1 MEFGIRED
9 FEMADR
15 DGQRLGNYRLIR
27 PIGQGAFARVYLGEH
42 VYLQTQAAI
51 KVLQLQLA
59 SNAMEKFLAEARTIA
74 RLRHPSIVGLLEF
87 GVDSNIPFLV
97 MEYAP
102 NGSLRQRHP
111 KGTRVPLRDILSYVK
126 QIAAGLQ
133 YAHDEKLIHRDIK
146 PANLLIGAENE
157 VLLADFGIA
166 LIAQTY
172 YQKTLEVA
180 GTPAYM
186 APEQLRGKPRQASD
200 QYALGIVVYEWL
212 SGSCPFHGSFAE
224 IASQHLYAPPPPLH
238 TKVPSISPDVEQ
250 VIMTALAKE
259 PEQRFVNVEA
269 LARALEQACELAP
282 SPLVLQASNPP
293 TSLPLSPM
301 QPEAA
306 APPLSRYPSPQP
318 TNTPSLE
325 QAAVPTQQRGKR
337 FSLRITIL
345 LSILALLIIAA
356 SGFYAI
362 ASRST
367 SLHPR
372 AISTVTAKV
381 SSTTQLY
388 LTATSGNISLNDPLS
403 QNDINNW
410 VEYFPPQGGG
420 CAFREGAYYSTAL
433 QKGILP
439 CLAQG
444 PDFSDFTYQVQMTI
458 STGDEG
464 GLIFRSDDLNPN
476 GDPSSTNYY
485 LFGIRNDGH
494 YSLSYH
500 SNQPGVLLTSG
511 SSSAIKTGLNQP
523 NLLTV
528 IARGS
533 NISLYVNQRYI
544 TSVNDS
550 TRSSG
555 LIGVFA
561 QNDGNSTELAFR
573 NAQVWTS

>member
-1 MEFGIRED
+1 
-9 FEMADR
+9 MADR
-15 DGQRLGNYRLIR
+15 DGRRLGNYRLIR

-59 SNAMEKFLAEARTIA
+59 SNTLENFLAEARTIA

-87 GVDSNIPFLV
+87 GVDSNMPFLV

-102 NGSLRQRHP
+102 NGSLCQRHP
-111 KGTRVPLRDILSYVK
+111 KGTRVPLADILSYVK

-146 PANLLIGAENE
+146 PENLLVGAENE

-172 YQKTLEVA
+172 HQKTSEVA

-212 SGSCPFHGSFAE
+212 SGSYPFHGSFAQ
-224 IASQHLYAPPPPLH
+224 IASQHLYSPPPPLH
-238 TKVPSISPDVEQ
+238 TLAISPAIEQ
-250 VIMTALAKE
+250 VVMRALAKE

-269 LARALEQACELAP
+269 FARALEQACALA

-301 QPEAA
+301 QPAA

-318 TNTPSLE
+318 AKTPPLE
-325 QAAVPTQQRGKR
+325 QPALPTPQRGKR
-337 FSLRITIL
+337 FSLRLTIL
-345 LSILALLIIAA
+345 LSILALLIIGT

-367 SLHPR
+367 NLHRR

-381 SSTTQLY
+381 SSTTRLY
-388 LTATSGNISLNDPLS
+388 LTATSGNTSLNDPLIH
-403 QNDINNW
+403 NDINNW
-410 VEYFPPQGGG
+410 VEYVSPQGGG
-420 CAFREGAYYSTAL
+420 CAFRGGAYYSTAL
-433 QKGILP
+433 QKDILP

-444 PDFSDFTYQVQMTI
+444 TDFSDFTYQVQMTI

-464 GLIFRSDDLNPN
+464 GLIFRSDDINPN
-476 GDPSSTNYY
+476 NYPSSTNYY

-494 YSLSYH
+494 YSLSYQ
-500 SNQPGVLLTSG
+500 SNQPGVLLSSG
-511 SSSAIKTGLNQP
+511 SNSAIKSGLNQP

-533 NISLYVNQRYI
+533 NISLYVNQQYI

-561 QNDGNSTELAFR
+561 QDDGNSTDVAFS
-573 NAQVWTS
+573 NVEVWTL